1 MRAVRLTVVAAV
13 ILASLGLPAVAIAR
27 SPCTNPLTH
36 KACAEARDGKVG
48 VGRGERSR
56 PRPSQVSSTQS
67 GSARTRPEDTWA
79 VMGAAFCADANSDV
93 AASGG
98 ASQAVVLLCRGLI
111 ALPIAPS
118 REQVLTAFR
127 ELPLYRGVIQT
138 DPRTATLVNLE
149 TYFWCGDGGRTC
161 ELIGEGERTV
171 TLLGQPVRIRPRIL
185 SYRWDFGDGA
195 GQEISAGKAAHTYA
209 HAMTATV
216 TLTLTWTADYAVG
229 TGAFQDIGDTTTT
242 TSPARALP
250 VREAES
256 VIVPGG

>member
-1 MRAVRLTVVAAV
+1 MSAVRLTVVAAV
-13 ILASLGLPAVAIAR
+13 IVASLSLPTASLAET
-27 SPCTNPLTH
+27 PCTNPLTH
-36 KACAEARDGKVG
+36 KACAEANDGKVG
-48 VGRGERSR
+48 IGRSERSR
-56 PRPSQVSSTQS
+56 PRNSQAGSTQS
-67 GSARTRPEDTWA
+67 ENARTRPEDTWA
-79 VMGAAFCADANSDV
+79 VMGAAYCADANSDV

-111 ALPIAPS
+111 ALPVAPS
-118 REQVLTAFR
+118 REQVLSAFK

-138 DPRTATLVNLE
+138 DPRVATLVNLE

-161 ELIGEGERTV
+161 DLIGEGERTV

-185 SYRWDFGDGA
+185 SYEWNFGDGTA
-195 GQEISAGKAAHTYA
+195 QQISAGKATHTYA
-209 HAMTATV
+209 HAMTADI

-229 TGAFQDIGDTTTT
+229 TGAFQDIGATTTT

-256 VIVPGG
+256 VIITGS